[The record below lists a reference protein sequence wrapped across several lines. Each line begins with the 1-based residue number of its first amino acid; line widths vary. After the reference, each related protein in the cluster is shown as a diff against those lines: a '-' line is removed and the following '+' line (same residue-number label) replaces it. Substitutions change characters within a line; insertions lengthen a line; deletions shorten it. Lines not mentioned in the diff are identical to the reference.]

1 MNINGAINFA
11 IFFLGN
17 VTKHEFSPLDKVG
30 LLLLLLSAAAAGDDL
45 GLLIFG

>member
-30 LLLLLLSAAAAGDDL
+30 LLLLLSAAGDDL